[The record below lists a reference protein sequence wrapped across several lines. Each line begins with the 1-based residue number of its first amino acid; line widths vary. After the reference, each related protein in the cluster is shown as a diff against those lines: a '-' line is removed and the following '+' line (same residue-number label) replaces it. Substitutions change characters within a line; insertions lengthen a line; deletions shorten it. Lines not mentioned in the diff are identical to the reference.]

1 MAKQNITRK
10 TLYCVE
16 PADGVGPVDWY
27 SSREERSARGSN
39 AFGQW
44 FELDVPVDAPSA
56 TIMSLADNAYWSKR
70 YLEGVE
76 SRQISASAEIAKDNA
91 LEVLRRY
98 PESATVG
105 EFYDTD
111 ADLREALCTLLEQ
124 SHTAFEYPDFAHL
137 TVGQA
142 AKKAVGLVT
151 EAEAIDHELTALE
164 RFFRLRLV
172 KVGHMQ
178 GNMPGEAADL
188 LTASE
193 AEIPTSLIS
202 DPMAAAA
209 LLYPLLLDLKSG
221 AISNDEARRYGLD
234 HARSAFGK
242 ASRITA
248 PIDWL
253 THGETFTLEASVTVE
268 RGKVVPAGEVWKV
281 VRVQKPANVLTVTS
295 KTVAGDFL
303 LRQYEGLA
311 ISGCLKTGGRDT
323 SKD

>member
-1 MAKQNITRK
+1 MEKQNTTLK
-10 TLYCVE
+10 TVYCIE
-16 PADGVGPVDWY
+16 PGDGVGPVEWY
-27 SSREERSARGSN
+27 SSREERSARGSDDDV
-39 AFGQW
+39 QW
-44 FELDVPVDAPSA
+44 FDLDVPADADDA
-56 TIMSLADNAYWSKR
+56 AIAFLADTAYWSKL
-70 YLEGVE
+70 YLHGVE
-76 SRQISASAEIAKDNA
+76 CRKVSASDEIAKYSA

-111 ADLREALCTLLEQ
+111 SDLRTALSGLMEH
-124 SHTAFEYPDFAHL
+124 SHTSFEYPDFAHL

-142 AKKAVGLVT
+142 AKKAFGLVK
-151 EAEAIDHELTALE
+151 EAEAIDHELTTLE

-188 LTASE
+188 FTSND
-193 AEIPTSLIS
+193 AEVATNLIS

-234 HARSAFGK
+234 NARSGFSR
-242 ASRITA
+242 ASRINV
-248 PIDWL
+248 PIDRL
-253 THGETFTLEASVTVE
+253 MHGETFTLEASVTVG
-268 RGKVVPAGEVWKV
+268 RGKVVPAGEVWTV
-281 VRVQKPANVLTVTS
+281 VRVQKPAGVLIVTS
-295 KTVAGDFL
+295 KNAAGDFL

-311 ISGCLKTGGRDT
+311 ISGCLKTEGRDT